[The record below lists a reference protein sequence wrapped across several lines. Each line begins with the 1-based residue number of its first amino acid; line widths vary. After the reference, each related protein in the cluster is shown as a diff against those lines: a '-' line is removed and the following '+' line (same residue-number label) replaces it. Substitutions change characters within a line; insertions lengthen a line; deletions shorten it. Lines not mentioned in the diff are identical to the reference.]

1 MATADKI
8 MLGIG
13 TVSVG
18 ATPIGLTR
26 GGSVFVVEREIRD
39 IEADGDYG
47 PVKGR
52 QIIDREVAKLTV
64 NALELFTAANMT
76 KFYPAASITADPAVT
91 PTGDIFTGT
100 LSIIAGDYN
109 DVTWTGKTKDGK
121 AVVITLENAMNVS
134 GIEWTLEDKN
144 EVVPSLEFVAHY
156 GEAARATPPWKVRFA
171 R

>member
-1 MATADKI
+1 MATADKT

-18 ATPIGLTR
+18 GTAIGLTR
-26 GGSVFVVEREIRD
+26 GGSVFMVERETREIV
-39 IEADGDYG
+39 ADGDFG
-47 PVKGR
+47 PVEGR
-52 QIIDREVAKLTV
+52 VVIDREVAKLTV

-76 KFYPAASITADPAVT
+76 KYYPASKITADPTET

-109 DVTWTGKTKDGK
+109 DVVWTGKTKDGK
-121 AVVITLENAMNVS
+121 AVVITVENALNLS
-134 GIEWTLEDKN
+134 NLEWTLSDKS
-144 EVVPSLEFVAHY
+144 EVVPSLEFTAHY
-156 GEAARATPPWKVRFA
+156 AEASRETPPWKVRFA